1 MKRNTNKT
9 YTATKEINGTK
20 YIAQFNG
27 VREAVRATELYGKD
41 EVKLAEYI
49 LENVIVDP
57 PHLNMDDFEDL
68 QEYRSVTN
76 FAIGVMSGR
85 FRGEKNQGTDK
96 GISEKE
102 LASVETGAE

>member
-27 VREAVRATELYGKD
+27 VKEAVRATELYGKD

-49 LENVIVDP
+49 LENVIVEP

-102 LASVETGAE
+102 LASVEIGAE